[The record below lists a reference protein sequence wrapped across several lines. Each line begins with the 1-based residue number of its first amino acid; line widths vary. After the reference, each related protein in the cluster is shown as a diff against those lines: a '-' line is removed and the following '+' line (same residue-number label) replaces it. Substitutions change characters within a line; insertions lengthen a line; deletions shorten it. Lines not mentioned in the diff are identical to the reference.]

1 MSRQMEQVPDL
12 AFRVNGDGSI
22 DIEQG
27 FDPVAH
33 VTLHA
38 CQVRLLFERAGHLLP
53 PPPADELSKRLARHL
68 CDILHDLADESGR
81 SPWVDGVI
89 DRLTALVS
97 MLPDSLFQHDRD
109 EAPTADRPDFQ
120 LTHPTKEK

>member
-12 AFRVNGDGSI
+12 AFRVNSDGSI
-22 DIEQG
+22 GIEQG

-38 CQVRLLFERAGHLLP
+38 CQVRLLLL
-53 PPPADELSKRLARHL
+53 PPADELSKRLARHL
-68 CDILHDLADESGR
+68 CEILHDLADESGR
-81 SPWVDGVI
+81 SPGVDGVI

-97 MLPDSLFQHDRD
+97 ILPDSLFDKHDQS